1 MILITEQLKYR
12 VQGMDCGEEVSLLRG
27 RLSRMKGIRDLS
39 FDVIQAR
46 MAVEFD
52 PEKVKS
58 AEIEA
63 AVAALGMRCLPWE
76 EEPKE
81 SQSLWSRHGRHI
93 LTVVSGVALAGGMTL
108 QAIHSGD
115 LVKSL
120 LAHQHGHHDLPLAA
134 IILFQV
140 AMIAG
145 AVHALPKAWASLRAL
160 RPDMNLLVVLSLVG
174 ATALGEWT
182 EAATLSF
189 LFSLAAMLE
198 SWSMSRARDAISKLL
213 QVTPQ
218 VAAVIH
224 EGSEHGN
231 HDGGQHEHPMPVEQ
245 VPVGALVRVKPG
257 ERIPCDGEVERG
269 EALVNQALITGESAA
284 VEKRPGDPV
293 FAGTI
298 NENGMI
304 EVRTT
309 RAAADTTLAR
319 MIRMV
324 EESQSRRA
332 PSEQFVEKFTRHY
345 TPAVFLLAFSVAF
358 LPPIIGGGS
367 WAEWFYQG
375 MVILLISCPCAL
387 VISTPVSVVAALTS
401 AARQGVLVKG
411 GAFLEEAAKV
421 KAVAFDKTGI
431 LTLGKPRVE
440 ELAPL
445 NGRGRMEILERLAK
459 LEQASEHPLAQAILR
474 FAAQNGVSEVASDS
488 FRALHGRGAE
498 AEMDGETFWV
508 GSARLMRE
516 KGLNTEQAERE
527 IARLTDAEHTVVA
540 CGTEQEAWALVAV
553 TDPPR
558 REARP
563 VLDWL
568 RQSGI
573 GRLVMLTGDNS
584 ATAKSV
590 ADAVGVTEVQAELL
604 PEDKAT
610 AVVELLRRHRHVA
623 MVGDGVN
630 DAQALSFASVGITLG
645 RQGSDVARETAD
657 VVFMSNDLT
666 RLPFL
671 VDHARRT
678 VRIIKQNIAFALAT
692 KVLFLIAALM
702 GMATLWMAVAAD
714 MGATFIVTFNGL
726 RLLRAKGWQPPQAG
740 EHR

>member
-1 MILITEQLKYR
+1 
-12 VQGMDCGEEVSLLRG
+12 MDCGEEVSLLRG

-46 MAVEFD
+46 MTVEYNA
-52 PEKVKS
+52 EKVKP
-58 AEIEA
+58 AEIES

-76 EEPKE
+76 EVPRENA
-81 SQSLWSRHGRHI
+81 SLWARHGRHI
-93 LTVVSGVALAGGMTL
+93 LTVVSGVALAGGMAL

-115 LVKSL
+115 LVQSL

-134 IILFQV
+134 MVLFQV
-140 AMIAG
+140 AMITG
-145 AVHALPKAWASLRAL
+145 AIHALPKAWASLRAL
-160 RPDMNLLVVLSLVG
+160 RPDMNLLVVLSLMG

-198 SWSMSRARDAISKLL
+198 TWSMARARDAISKLL

-218 VAAVIH
+218 VASVIH
-224 EGSEHGN
+224 EGSEHGR
-231 HDGGQHEHPMPVEQ
+231 HDGGQHEHAMPVEQ

-284 VEKRPGDPV
+284 VEKRAGDQV

-309 RAAADTTLAR
+309 HGASDTTLSR

-345 TPAVFLLAFSVAF
+345 TPAVLLLAFSVAF
-358 LPPIIGGGS
+358 LPPMLAGGS
-367 WAEWFYQG
+367 WSEWFYQG

-445 NGRGRMEILERLAK
+445 NGRGRTEILERLAR

-474 FAAQNGVSEVASDS
+474 YAAQNGVSQVATES
-488 FRALHGRGAE
+488 FRALQGRGAE
-498 AEMDGETFWV
+498 AEIDGETFWV
-508 GSARLMRE
+508 GSARLLRE
-516 KGLNTEQAERE
+516 KGLATEQAERE

-540 CGTEQEAWALVAV
+540 CGTEHEAWALVAV

-558 REARP
+558 QEARP
-563 VLDWL
+563 VLERL
-568 RQSGI
+568 RKSGI
-573 GRLVMLTGDNS
+573 GRLIMLTGDNQ
-584 ATAKSV
+584 ATAKSI
-590 ADAVGVTEVQAELL
+590 ANAVGVTEVQAELL

-630 DAQALSFASVGITLG
+630 DAQALSFASLGITLG
-645 RQGSDVARETAD
+645 RQGSDVAKETAD

-678 VRIIKQNIAFALAT
+678 VRIIKENIGFALAT
-692 KVLFLIAALM
+692 KLLFLGAALM

-726 RLLRAKGWQPPQAG
+726 RLLRAKGWQPVG
-740 EHR
+740 STEHP